1 MSKLFE
7 ELYKK
12 YEDEFKIYE
21 GLTFSSPL
29 NKVVRIL
36 HDHKIDIMP
45 NYKDNDFS
53 VIFTSKDLYY
63 LEDLEKFLHMITN
76 MGWYP
81 HMYALDNDEFIFYKK
96 EYEHEEAVKR
106 FMNHISSTSFSMLII
121 YCDAHYSIPAA
132 IINNKLYHVTK
143 SVNVDKI
150 LRIGLCP
157 RNKMKKT
164 YHPKRV
170 YFCLKNGYYDD
181 MAEHLYKLDTYKDLE
196 YTVLE
201 IDTSFIKFYLRV
213 FKDSHYPENGVW
225 TYNNIH
231 PKYIHINRQII
242 F

>member
-12 YEDEFKIYE
+12 YEDEFRIYE
-21 GLTFSSPL
+21 SLTFSSPL
-29 NKVVRIL
+29 NKVTQIL
-36 HDHKIDIMP
+36 HRHNIDIEP
-45 NYKDNDFS
+45 NYNDNDFYI
-53 VIFTSKDLYY
+53 IFTSKNLYLKDLRN
-63 LEDLEKFLHMITN
+63 FLHLITN

-81 HMYALDNDEFIFYKK
+81 HMYTLDNDEFIFYKK
-96 EYEHEEAVKR
+96 EYEHEEAIKR
-106 FMNHISSTSFSMLII
+106 FMNHISSTSFSALIMH
-121 YCDAHYSIPAA
+121 CDAHYSISAT

-143 SVNVDKI
+143 TVHVDKI
-150 LRIGLCP
+150 LKIGLCP

-170 YFCLKNGYYDD
+170 YFCLKDEYCDD
-181 MAEHLYKLDTYKDLE
+181 MAKRMYELDANKDPE

-213 FKDSHYPENGVW
+213 FKDSHYSENGVW
-225 TYNNIH
+225 TFNNIN
-231 PKYIHINRQII
+231 PKYINIKRQII